1 MDYLFP
7 KELGDSTVKDDGPL
21 AALAESAWSTVA
33 SRKTGYIESIDG
45 DALLAWARDRKTILR
60 MERGIGEFVVEGAP
74 LVSVAGSGEPD
85 EESAAKLKAKYF
97 ISRQRSVQQDAGFGI
112 RQIVDIAMKALSPG
126 VNDTT
131 TAVMCVDYL
140 GANRMVVEQEER
152 NLIKV
157 HPVVFRA
164 RPIATLVIA
173 LVGLAAVVVMIMSVA
188 GMSLAGY
195 ALGETMVLGPA
206 TLLTWFCAITLLV
219 IAGVIGYWMLLS
231 QFTTLTV
238 TDDRTIYQE
247 GIVSRE
253 TSEVQH
259 DDVRNIQ
266 LDQSFMQRI
275 VNVGGIGISS
285 SGQDDMEIVAK
296 RLPHPK
302 QIIDRIRENQT

>member
-1 MDYLFP
+1 MQVLTTKCPYCQH
-7 KELGDSTVKDDGPL
+7 EVDSTIEHLDGPVVCPGCKKPF
-21 AALAESAWSTVA
+21 E
-33 SRKTGYIESIDG
+33 
-45 DALLAWARDRKTILR
+45 
-60 MERGIGEFVVEGAP
+60 MEMP
-74 LVSVAGSGEPD
+74 
-85 EESAAKLKAKYF
+85 
-97 ISRQRSVQQDAGFGI
+97 
-112 RQIVDIAMKALSPG
+112 
-126 VNDTT
+126 
-131 TAVMCVDYL
+131 TAVVTSVHEVDEKTAD
-140 GANRMVVEQEER
+140 ANRMVVEQEER
-152 NLIKV
+152 NLIEV

-173 LVGLAAVVVMIMSVA
+173 LVGLAAVVVMIMSVS

-195 ALGETMVLGPA
+195 ALGETMMLGPA
-206 TLLTWFCAITLLV
+206 TILTWFCAITLLA

-266 LDQSFMQRI
+266 LDQSFMQRLLK
-275 VNVGGIGISS
+275 VGDIGISS
-285 SGQDDMEIVAK
+285 AGQDDMEIVAK

>member
-1 MDYLFP
+1 MQVLTTKCPYCQQ
-7 KELGDSTVKDDGPL
+7 EVDSTIEHLDGPVVCPGCKKPF
-21 AALAESAWSTVA
+21 E
-33 SRKTGYIESIDG
+33 
-45 DALLAWARDRKTILR
+45 
-60 MERGIGEFVVEGAP
+60 MEMP
-74 LVSVAGSGEPD
+74 
-85 EESAAKLKAKYF
+85 
-97 ISRQRSVQQDAGFGI
+97 
-112 RQIVDIAMKALSPG
+112 
-126 VNDTT
+126 
-131 TAVMCVDYL
+131 TAVVTSVHEVDEKTAD
-140 GANRMVVEQEER
+140 ANRMVVEQEER
-152 NLIKV
+152 NLITV
-157 HPVVFRA
+157 HPVVFRT

-266 LDQSFMQRI
+266 LDQSFMQRLLK
-275 VNVGGIGISS
+275 VGGVAISS

-296 RLPHPK
+296 RLPNPER
-302 QIIDRIRENQT
+302 IIDRIRENQT